1 MTSYVRSVLSVV
13 SSALDLNAATLSGAI
28 DIIVFQ
34 DEAGDLH
41 STNWHVRFGKLR
53 LLKSR
58 QKVKRSPA
66 HKANLRRSDRC
77 LLFCLIRPQVV
88 RVEVNGEL
96 HDEIRMRLGAE
107 GEAYFTE
114 ECDAKP
120 PDEVCASPSSLSS
133 SPKLITYEDEPVAG
147 PDIEEEDVADPESQ
161 KGQGTLAVSYLSDS
175 EIESQKKSR
184 SYVRV
189 ASLEAIGRAYHSSS
203 QDESKWPI
211 HEDTVNASDRVVPRA
226 KAKVDANVEAA
237 DTIESDSAGAAQ
249 NSKDLREGEEGV
261 DDKQP
266 PVLAP
271 LELPPPAIPIEENTT
286 NSDIRLDTDG
296 MEAGIAGELGSLGG
310 DQPVEASGDSS
321 CPPVRS
327 GSGEY
332 TGTENGQHKKS
343 NLVEEE
349 AELDNR
355 HSEVQLEE
363 QPQVLSM
370 SLCGHLI
377 NADMTEDKISEVFE
391 ENRVD
396 YEEFSRS
403 PSILTDPNMLIRLG
417 DRLVHWEIAAPMI
430 VSMLAF
436 GLPLDIGKLEKPE
449 VADGYA
455 AHDQD
460 EHDKVES
467 PRYGW
472 FRFTSKKK
480 ESTAIVSRPVPGG
493 LALREPSATKKRQ
506 KHARKSLRPTNKIL
520 KNLNLRPG
528 RNTVRFLVYSSL
540 QGQQEVHSN
549 IFLWPMDQ
557 KIVISDVDGTITK
570 SDVLGHVLPRM
581 GRDWSHSGVT
591 ELFHKLISLGYNI
604 IYLTSRPIGQ
614 ADNTRAY
621 LKNLV
626 QGEVGLPIGPV
637 VMSPDRMIRSITRE
651 VILRRPHEFK
661 IAVLREIR
669 LLFPPDFNPFYAGF
683 GNRSTDIISYG
694 AVGIPPQRIFTINP
708 KGELNVMNANYEAC
722 GSYSDLE
729 KFLRSVFPDMRGVRG
744 QKSINEALEYQ
755 EFSNFSYWKPALPEV
770 DVSDLL

>member
-13 SSALDLNAATLSGAI
+13 SSALELNAATLSGAI

-58 QKVKRSPA
+58 RK
-66 HKANLRRSDRC
+66 
-77 LLFCLIRPQVV
+77 VV

-96 HDEIRMRLGAE
+96 HDEIQMRLGSE

-114 ECDAKP
+114 ECDVKP
-120 PDEVCASPSSLSS
+120 PDEVCPSPSSVSS
-133 SPKLITYEDEPVAG
+133 SPKLITSEEEPGAG
-147 PDIEEEDVADPESQ
+147 PDLEEEDVADPESQ
-161 KGQGTLAVSYLSDS
+161 KGSGTLAVSYLSDS
-175 EIESQKKSR
+175 EIDSLKKSR

-189 ASLEAIGRAYHSSS
+189 ASMEAIGRPYHFSN
-203 QDESKWPI
+203 QDESKWPPDD
-211 HEDTVNASDRVVPRA
+211 DTAKISDPAVPRA
-226 KAKVDANVEAA
+226 KRKDDENVEKAEA
-237 DTIESDSAGAAQ
+237 IESGAAGMPQ
-249 NSKDLREGEEGV
+249 NLEDTHEAQEGGEE
-261 DDKQP
+261 KQP
-266 PVLAP
+266 PVLAA
-271 LELPPPAIPIEENTT
+271 LELPPPAIPIDESRSST
-286 NSDIRLDTDG
+286 DIRMGIDG
-296 MEAGIAGELGSLGG
+296 MNAGISGELGSTAG
-310 DQPVEASGDSS
+310 DQPVEDPVDLSS
-321 CPPVRS
+321 PPIS
-327 GSGEY
+327 SEY
-332 TGTENGQHKKS
+332 VGINGHRRKW
-343 NLVEEE
+343 NMEEKDQADLE
-349 AELDNR
+349 NR
-355 HSEVQLEE
+355 HSAEIQFEE

-370 SLCGHLI
+370 SLCAHLI
-377 NADMTEDKISEVFE
+377 SADMNEDKISEVFE

-396 YEEFSRS
+396 YEEFCRN
-403 PSILTDPNMLIRLG
+403 PSTINSPNMLIRLG

-449 VADGYA
+449 DADGYIP
-455 AHDQD
+455 HDED
-460 EHDKVES
+460 EHGKVES
-467 PRYGW
+467 PRNSW
-472 FRFTSKKK
+472 FRFTAKKK
-480 ESTAIVSRPVPGG
+480 ETTDVVSVPGRG
-493 LALREPSATKKRQ
+493 AVALREPSAAKKRQ
-506 KHARKSLRPTNKIL
+506 KHGRKTLRPTNEIL

-549 IFLWPMDQ
+549 IFLWPMDR

-661 IAVLREIR
+661 IAALREIR

-729 KFLRSVFPDMRGVRG
+729 KFLRSVFPDMRGFRG

>member
-1 MTSYVRSVLSVV
+1 MTSYVRNVLSVV
-13 SSALDLNAATLSGAI
+13 SSALELNAATLSGAI

-58 QKVKRSPA
+58 QKV
-66 HKANLRRSDRC
+66 
-77 LLFCLIRPQVV
+77 V

-96 HDEIRMRLGAE
+96 HDEIRMRLGSE

-114 ECDAKP
+114 ECDVKP
-120 PDEVCASPSSLSS
+120 PDEVCPSPSSLSS
-133 SPKLITYEDEPVAG
+133 SPKLIAYEDEPVAG

-161 KGQGTLAVSYLSDS
+161 KGSGTLAVSYLSDS
-175 EIESQKKSR
+175 ELDSLKKSR

-189 ASLEAIGRAYHSSS
+189 ASLEAIGRPYHSSS
-203 QDESKWPI
+203 QEESKWPPD
-211 HEDTVNASDRVVPRA
+211 EDTVKVSDPVVPRA
-226 KAKVDANVEAA
+226 QSKVDTNVETAEA
-237 DTIESDSAGAAQ
+237 IESDTAATAQ
-249 NSKDLREGEEGV
+249 ILKDMREGEECA
-261 DDKQP
+261 DQQQP
-266 PVLAP
+266 PVLAA
-271 LELPPPAIPIEENTT
+271 LELPPPAIPIEENMTKT
-286 NSDIRLDTDG
+286 DIRMDIDG
-296 MEAGIAGELGSLGG
+296 MDAGISGELASIGG
-310 DQPVEASGDSS
+310 DQPVEGAVDLSS
-321 CPPVRS
+321 PPIPS
-327 GSGEY
+327 EY
-332 TGTENGQHKKS
+332 PGTENRQSKKS
-343 NLVEEE
+343 NRVEKEPADLE
-349 AELDNR
+349 NR
-355 HSEVQLEE
+355 HSGEVQFEE

-377 NADMTEDKISEVFE
+377 NADMNEDKISEVFE
-391 ENRVD
+391 ENRVE
-396 YEEFSRS
+396 YEEFSRN
-403 PSILTDPNMLIRLG
+403 PSTLNDPNMLIRMG

-449 VADGYA
+449 DADGYI
-455 AHDQD
+455 AHDQN

-467 PRYGW
+467 PRYSW
-472 FRFTSKKK
+472 FRFTTKKK
-480 ESTAIVSRPVPGG
+480 ESKDIVNVPVPGA
-493 LALREPSATKKRQ
+493 LALRKPSTAKKRQ
-506 KHARKSLRPTNKIL
+506 KHGRKSLRPTNEML

-549 IFLWPMDQ
+549 IFLWPMDR

-591 ELFHKLISLGYNI
+591 ELFHELISLGYNI

-626 QGEVGLPIGPV
+626 QGDVGLPIGPV

-683 GNRSTDIISYG
+683 GNRSSDIISYG

-729 KFLRSVFPDMRGVRG
+729 KFLRSVFPDMRGFHG

>member
-449 VADGYA
+449 VADGNNVQRCFALVMAANGTDNFSCSFPGYA

-669 LLFPPDFNPFYAGF
+669 LLFPPDFNPFYAG
-683 GNRSTDIISYG
+683 
-694 AVGIPPQRIFTINP
+694 
-708 KGELNVMNANYEAC
+708 
-722 GSYSDLE
+722 
-729 KFLRSVFPDMRGVRG
+729 
-744 QKSINEALEYQ
+744 
-755 EFSNFSYWKPALPEV
+755 
-770 DVSDLL
+770 